1 MNSAP
6 ARDLFEPLDDQP
18 AYRRIANVIE
28 ERIVARV
35 LRTGDPLPSETD
47 LARQF
52 GVNRSTVREAIRELE
67 THGLLG
73 RVRGAKRLRVTR
85 PEPGD
90 VSSGV
95 SRALALHDVT
105 YLELWEAMMAIE
117 PAAAQYAASRRTASQ
132 LQTLAHTSAR
142 FEAAVDTSAAVAA
155 VVDFFTAVASASG
168 NQVLALS
175 QAPLNLLLAP
185 TLTRI
190 IDRVPQAPDRIRE
203 AQSRITLAIKQKRSE
218 TARTWMEK
226 HIRDFKRGY
235 ELAFPADGAHNSRDD

>member
-1 MNSAP
+1 MS
-6 ARDLFEPLDDQP
+6 DLFQPLDDHP
-18 AYRRIANVIE
+18 AYRQIANVIE
-28 ERIVARV
+28 QRIVERS

-52 GVNRSTVREAIRELE
+52 GVNRSTIREAIRELE

-73 RVRGAKRLRVTR
+73 RGRGEKRLRVTR
-85 PEPGD
+85 PEPRH

-105 YLELWEAMMAIE
+105 FLELWEAMMAIE
-117 PAAAQYAASRRTASQ
+117 PAAAHYAAARRSGAQ
-132 LQTLAHTSAR
+132 LQILARTGAR
-142 FEAAVDTSAAVAA
+142 FRRDAADTEAAVSA
-155 VVDFFTAVASASG
+155 VVDFFTVVAAASG

-185 TLTRI
+185 TLTQL
-190 IDRVPQAPDRIRE
+190 IDRVPQARTRIQE
-203 AQSRITLAIKQKRSE
+203 AQSRIASAIKRRQSE
-218 TARTWMEK
+218 VARTWMEK

-235 ELAFPADGAHNSRDD
+235 DLAFSGTAR

>member
-1 MNSAP
+1 MS
-6 ARDLFEPLDDQP
+6 DLFEPLDDHP
-18 AYRRIANVIE
+18 AYRQIANVIE
-28 ERIVARV
+28 QRIVERS

-52 GVNRSTVREAIRELE
+52 GVNRSTIREAIRELE

-73 RVRGAKRLRVTR
+73 RGRGEKRLRVTR
-85 PEPGD
+85 PEPRD

-105 YLELWEAMMAIE
+105 FLELWEAMMAIE
-117 PAAAQYAASRRTASQ
+117 PAAAQYAAARRSGAQ
-132 LQTLAHTSAR
+132 LQILARTGAR
-142 FEAAVDTSAAVAA
+142 FRRDAADTEAAVSA
-155 VVDFFTAVASASG
+155 VVDFFTAVAAASG

-185 TLTRI
+185 TLTQL
-190 IDRVPQAPDRIRE
+190 IDRVPQARTRIQE
-203 AQSRITLAIKQKRSE
+203 AQSRITSAIKRRQSE
-218 TARTWMEK
+218 LARTWMEK

-235 ELAFPADGAHNSRDD
+235 DLAFSSAGVS